1 MWGIFV
7 VIVLGLVQG
16 ASEFLPISSSGHLV
30 VLYNIFDIKGD
41 TILLSIILHI
51 ATLLAVLV
59 CYRKQIFELIKKP
72 FCTTNRKLIVA
83 TIPTVIIALLLKNV
97 VENSFG
103 GDFVIYGFLTTAIIL
118 IISQNIESGRN
129 IDKNSEFLSK
139 TNNIQYNNIT
149 NIGVGY
155 GQAVLIGVAQGLAIF
170 PGISRSGSTIATGL
184 LSGVNKNNAADF
196 SFLLSIPVILGGLV
210 FELKDIVK
218 YGADLSFNLG
228 ELFVGFVVAFISGLL
243 AITVM
248 LRLVKNKK
256 LTGFSIYLF
265 LLVLFLMLNKFVLG
279 WF

>member
-1 MWGIFV
+1 
-7 VIVLGLVQG
+7 
-16 ASEFLPISSSGHLV
+16 
-30 VLYNIFDIKGD
+30 
-41 TILLSIILHI
+41 
-51 ATLLAVLV
+51 
-59 CYRKQIFELIKKP
+59 
-72 FCTTNRKLIVA
+72 
-83 TIPTVIIALLLKNV
+83 VIIALLLKNV

-103 GDFVIYGFLTTAIIL
+103 GDFVIYGFLITAIIL

-129 IDKNSEFLSK
+129 NNKNGEFLSK

-218 YGADLSFNLG
+218 YGADLSFSLG